1 MEDREPLYPGRI
13 KLTPVSGQAN
23 VYDSVRADQPVK
35 AGSPLNKNTFLK
47 DTTAALFGKTS
58 AALPDE
64 IFQIL
69 ANAALY
75 KNGEI
80 VTPGGISVPNVQIE
94 IGSYV
99 GTGTYGADN
108 PSSITFQKKP
118 VVVFIRG
125 NSNSFAIFLPTTLTN
140 VYSQYGYWGA
150 SGSSTAIATHG
161 YAKYSEDNELSWYST
176 DNRGEQMNGSNNLEY
191 YYIALCLED

>member
-69 ANAALY
+69 ANAVLY
-75 KNGEI
+75 ENGDFSL
-80 VTPGGISVPNVQIE
+80 PNGDGIQQLKVGS
-94 IGSYV
+94 GSYV
-99 GTGTYGADN
+99 GDGSPTKSLTFPVLPEVLIINGNGAWGNGLAVLIKNSTTGVSVGGYGSATVFEIGN
-108 PSSITFQKKP
+108 VSWGENTVSWEKGTHAFSSIL
-118 VVVFIRG
+118 
-125 NSNSFAIFLPTTLTN
+125 N
-140 VYSQYGYWGA
+140 
-150 SGSSTAIATHG
+150 
-161 YAKYSEDNELSWYST
+161 D
-176 DNRGEQMNGSNNLEY
+176 DGETY
-191 YYIALCLED
+191 YYSYFYMQ

>member
-75 KNGEI
+75 KDGEI
-80 VTPGGISVPNVQIE
+80 VTPGGISVPNVQME
-94 IGSYV
+94 LGSYI
-99 GTGTYGADN
+99 GTGTYGENN
-108 PSSITFQKKP
+108 PTVISFSIPVDIVIMVGQMDSFRTEQRPLFSDTNNYAWLLSSNILTTDFTRNLGLGSHSTGDLYGKNLPIIKN
-118 VVVFIRG
+118 FIH
-125 NSNSFAIFLPTTLTN
+125 TTQGMLLN
-140 VYSQYGYWGA
+140 
-150 SGSSTAIATHG
+150 
-161 YAKYSEDNELSWYST
+161 K
-176 DNRGEQMNGSNNLEY
+176 
-191 YYIALCLED
+191 